1 MRSKFASISVG
12 LLAASIALG
21 LSARA
26 GAAPAQSSPAGQTAA
41 ANDNDQANPNASGN
55 KTTLPTIVVT
65 ATRRQESIQNVPGGV
80 TSLTGAFL
88 DQIHANSFEQFA
100 GFVPGLSFDSLGPT
114 SDIIAIRGVTTG
126 GTQLSSGIGMYFDQV
141 PIGASTPFGVGF
153 QTVPVN
159 TFDLS
164 RIEVLNGPQGTL
176 YGANAL
182 GGAIKYVPASPNL
195 DQFGALGSTTLSSTA
210 HAGVN
215 YGIDAMLNA
224 PLAPGKVALRVDGV
238 QQYDTGFGN
247 NTYLGIDNQGSAHT
261 TMGRAQLLAQITP
274 DLSMKLSAFSEKI
287 RGNGLNV
294 GFRDITTSQN
304 YLNAGQDPFAPVNSQ
319 PLGTYDQEF
328 ALRQP
333 ESNSLRM
340 FSGIVDWNLHWA
352 TFTSITAYQNNNGTY
367 LTDLSD
373 LYNVVFNGIFQLF
386 PVQTYGLFVD
396 TTTRKTTQEFRLQ
409 SPQGQRFEWLVGA
422 YGNHETTHELVNLQD
437 ASSPDGLLTTYPLPN
452 PVPPPSTFTIAG
464 SPFYGVLPSI
474 YKEWSV
480 FADGT
485 YHFTDQFD
493 VTLGA
498 RYSRNSQ
505 RYQQFANGW
514 LVVPT
519 DPGVTT
525 HEDATA
531 DQSVTTWL
539 LNPRWHVTPHVMLY
553 AKIASGYRP
562 GGPNFV
568 LQLGQGAPTFQPDKL
583 WNYEI
588 GEKATLLDGRA
599 TLNADVYD
607 IAWSRIQLTV
617 NNGGINQ
624 IENGGSARIKGAE
637 FSAALKATPHL
648 TLTASG
654 SYTDAKLA
662 SAVPALGLTQS
673 GARLPLSPK
682 FNAALAAT
690 YGFNM
695 GNASTGQLTVS
706 DTWVG
711 DRTAGYRGSAIAPY
725 YKLPGYNTL
734 NLDCAI
740 FAPHGIEVD
749 AFLHNALD
757 KAGQVSA
764 TTNTN
769 EYDPFAPVP
778 VVLTQPRTIGVRLTI
793 ALGNPY

>member
-1 MRSKFASISVG
+1 MHSKPASLALALLTAAIAAC
-12 LLAASIALG
+12 LAAPALAAS
-21 LSARA
+21 
-26 GAAPAQSSPAGQTAA
+26 APQPGQTT
-41 ANDNDQANPNASGN
+41 NSNTQANPKVSN
-55 KTTLPTIVVT
+55 TQTLPTIVVT
-65 ATRRQESIQNVPGGV
+65 ATRRSESIQNVPGGV

-100 GFVPGLSFDSLGPT
+100 GFVPGLSYDSLGPT
-114 SDIIAIRGVTTG
+114 SDIVAIRGVTTG

-153 QTVPVN
+153 QTIPIN
-159 TFDLS
+159 AFDLS

-182 GGAIKYVPASPNL
+182 GGAIKYVPAAPNL
-195 DQFGALGSTTLSSTA
+195 DNFGALASAGLSSTA
-210 HAGVN
+210 HAGTN
-215 YGIDAMLNA
+215 YGMDVMFNA
-224 PLAPGKVALRVDGV
+224 PLSPGKVALRVDGV

-247 NTYLGIDNQGSAHT
+247 NTLLGTDNQGSAHT

-274 DLSMKLSAFSEKI
+274 DLSVKLTAFSQKI
-287 RGNGLNV
+287 RGDGLNV
-294 GFRDITTSQN
+294 DFRDITT
-304 YLNAGQDPFAPVNSQ
+304 GQPTQDV
-319 PLGTYDQEF
+319 YDQQF

-340 FSGIVDWNLHWA
+340 FSGVIDWNLHWA

-373 LYNVVFNGIFQLF
+373 LYNVVFHDFFGF
-386 PVQTYGLFVD
+386 PLSEYGLYVD
-396 TTTRKTTQEFRLQ
+396 TTTRKTSQEFRLQ

-422 YGNHETTHELVNLQD
+422 YGAHETTHEFVNLQN
-437 ASSPDGLLTTYPLPN
+437 APDPQGLLLG
-452 PVPPPSTFTIAG
+452 F
-464 SPFYGVLPSI
+464 SPFYGVLPSL
-474 YKEWSV
+474 YKEASV

-493 VTLGA
+493 VTVGA
-498 RYSRNSQ
+498 RYSRNNQ
-505 RYQQFANGW
+505 HYQQFANGW
-514 LVVPT
+514 LVVPVA
-519 DPGVTT
+519 PGLTT

-531 DQSVTTWL
+531 TQSVTTWL
-539 LNPRWHVTPHVMLY
+539 LNPRYHFTKDFMVY
-553 AKIASGYRP
+553 AKVASGYRP

-607 IAWSRIQLTV
+607 IHWSRIQLTV

-637 FSAALKATPHL
+637 LSAALKATSHL
-648 TLTASG
+648 TFTASG
-654 SYTDAKLA
+654 AYTDAKLS

-673 GARLPLSPK
+673 GSRLPFSAK
-682 FNAALAAT
+682 FNVALAAT
-690 YGFNM
+690 YGFNV
-695 GNASTGQLTVS
+695 GSQSTGQFTLS

-711 DRTAGYRGSAIAPY
+711 DRTAGYKGSPIAPY
-725 YKLPGYNTL
+725 YQLPGYNTT
-734 NLDCAI
+734 NLDLAI
-740 FAPHGIEVD
+740 YAPHGIEVD
-749 AFLHNALD
+749 AFLHNAFD
-757 KAGQVSA
+757 KAGQISA
-764 TTNTN
+764 TTTTN

-778 VVLTQPRTIGVRLTI
+778 VVLSQPRTLGVRLTI

>member
-1 MRSKFASISVG
+1 MHSKPASLALALLTAAIAAC
-12 LLAASIALG
+12 LAAPALAAS
-21 LSARA
+21 
-26 GAAPAQSSPAGQTAA
+26 APQTGQTT
-41 ANDNDQANPNASGN
+41 NSNTQANPKVSN
-55 KTTLPTIVVT
+55 TQTLPTIVVT
-65 ATRRQESIQNVPGGV
+65 ATRRSESIQNVPGGV

-100 GFVPGLSFDSLGPT
+100 GFVPGLSYDSLGPT
-114 SDIIAIRGVTTG
+114 SDIVAIRGVTTG

-153 QTVPVN
+153 QTIPIN

-182 GGAIKYVPASPNL
+182 GGAIKYVPAAPNL
-195 DQFGALGSTTLSSTA
+195 DNFGALASAGLSSTA
-210 HAGVN
+210 HAGTN
-215 YGIDAMLNA
+215 YSMDVMFNA
-224 PLAPGKVALRVDGV
+224 PLSPGKVALRVDGV

-247 NTYLGIDNQGSAHT
+247 NTMLGTDNQGSAHT

-274 DLSMKLSAFSEKI
+274 DLSVKLTAFSQKI
-287 RGNGLNV
+287 RGDGLNV
-294 GFRDITTSQN
+294 DFRDITT
-304 YLNAGQDPFAPVNSQ
+304 GQPTQDV
-319 PLGTYDQEF
+319 YDQQF

-340 FSGIVDWNLHWA
+340 FSGVIDWNLHWA

-373 LYNVVFNGIFQLF
+373 LYNVVFHDFFGF
-386 PVQTYGLFVD
+386 PLSEYGLYVD
-396 TTTRKTTQEFRLQ
+396 TTTRKTSQEFRLQ
-409 SPQGQRFEWLVGA
+409 SPQGQRFEWLLGA
-422 YGNHETTHELVNLQD
+422 YGAHETTHEFVNLQN
-437 ASSPDGLLTTYPLPN
+437 APDPQGLLLG
-452 PVPPPSTFTIAG
+452 F
-464 SPFYGVLPSI
+464 SPFYGVLPSL
-474 YKEWSV
+474 YKEASV

-493 VTLGA
+493 VTVGA
-498 RYSRNSQ
+498 RYSRNNQ
-505 RYQQFANGW
+505 HYQQFANGW
-514 LVVPT
+514 LVVPVA
-519 DPGVTT
+519 PGLTT

-531 DQSVTTWL
+531 TQSVTTWL
-539 LNPRWHVTPHVMLY
+539 LNPRYHFTKDFMVY
-553 AKIASGYRP
+553 AKVASGYRP

-607 IAWSRIQLTV
+607 IHWSRIQLTV

-637 FSAALKATPHL
+637 LSAALKATSHL
-648 TLTASG
+648 TFTASG
-654 SYTDAKLA
+654 AYTDAKLS

-673 GARLPLSPK
+673 GSRLPFSAK
-682 FNAALAAT
+682 FNVALAAT
-690 YGFNM
+690 YGFNV
-695 GNASTGQLTVS
+695 GSKSTGQFTLS

-711 DRTAGYRGSAIAPY
+711 DRTAGYKGSPIAPY
-725 YKLPGYNTL
+725 YQLPGYNTT
-734 NLDCAI
+734 NLDLAI
-740 FAPHGIEVD
+740 YAPHGIEVD
-749 AFLHNALD
+749 AFLHNAFD
-757 KAGQVSA
+757 KAGQISA
-764 TTNTN
+764 TTTTN

-778 VVLTQPRTIGVRLTI
+778 VVLSQPRTLGVRLTI

>member
-1 MRSKFASISVG
+1 MHSKPASLALALLTAAIAAC
-12 LLAASIALG
+12 LAAPALAAS
-21 LSARA
+21 
-26 GAAPAQSSPAGQTAA
+26 APQPGQTT
-41 ANDNDQANPNASGN
+41 NSNTQANPKVSN
-55 KTTLPTIVVT
+55 TQTLPTIVVT
-65 ATRRQESIQNVPGGV
+65 ATRRSESIQNVPGGV

-100 GFVPGLSFDSLGPT
+100 GFVPGLSYDSLGPT
-114 SDIIAIRGVTTG
+114 SDIVAIRGVTTG

-153 QTVPVN
+153 QTIPIN

-182 GGAIKYVPASPNL
+182 GGAIKYVPAAPNL
-195 DQFGALGSTTLSSTA
+195 DNFGALASAGLSSTA
-210 HAGVN
+210 HAGTN
-215 YGIDAMLNA
+215 YGMDVMFNA
-224 PLAPGKVALRVDGV
+224 PLSPGKVALRVDGV

-247 NTYLGIDNQGSAHT
+247 NTLLGTDNQGSAHT

-274 DLSMKLSAFSEKI
+274 DLSVKLTAFSQKI
-287 RGNGLNV
+287 RGDGLNV
-294 GFRDITTSQN
+294 DFRDITT
-304 YLNAGQDPFAPVNSQ
+304 GQPTQDV
-319 PLGTYDQEF
+319 YDQQF

-340 FSGIVDWNLHWA
+340 FSGVIDWNLHWA

-373 LYNVVFNGIFQLF
+373 LYNVVFHDFFGF
-386 PVQTYGLFVD
+386 PLSEYGLYVD
-396 TTTRKTTQEFRLQ
+396 TTTRKTSQEFRLQ

-422 YGNHETTHELVNLQD
+422 YGAHETTHEFVNLQN
-437 ASSPDGLLTTYPLPN
+437 APDPQGLLLG
-452 PVPPPSTFTIAG
+452 F
-464 SPFYGVLPSI
+464 SPFYGVLPSL
-474 YKEWSV
+474 YKEASV

-493 VTLGA
+493 VTVGA
-498 RYSRNSQ
+498 RYSRNNQ
-505 RYQQFANGW
+505 HYQQFANGW
-514 LVVPT
+514 LVVPVA
-519 DPGVTT
+519 PGLTT

-531 DQSVTTWL
+531 TQSVTTWL
-539 LNPRWHVTPHVMLY
+539 LNPRYHFTKDFMVY
-553 AKIASGYRP
+553 AKVASGYRP

-607 IAWSRIQLTV
+607 IHWSRIQLTV

-637 FSAALKATPHL
+637 LSAALKATSHL
-648 TLTASG
+648 TFTASG
-654 SYTDAKLA
+654 AYTDAKLS

-673 GARLPLSPK
+673 GSRQR
-682 FNAALAAT
+682 N
-690 YGFNM
+690 
-695 GNASTGQLTVS
+695 V
-706 DTWVG
+706 
-711 DRTAGYRGSAIAPY
+711 
-725 YKLPGYNTL
+725 
-734 NLDCAI
+734 
-740 FAPHGIEVD
+740 E
-749 AFLHNALD
+749 
-757 KAGQVSA
+757 
-764 TTNTN
+764 
-769 EYDPFAPVP
+769 
-778 VVLTQPRTIGVRLTI
+778 
-793 ALGNPY
+793 LGRERNSSH

>member
-1 MRSKFASISVG
+1 MHSKPASLALALLTAAIAAC
-12 LLAASIALG
+12 LAAPALAAS
-21 LSARA
+21 
-26 GAAPAQSSPAGQTAA
+26 APQTGQTT
-41 ANDNDQANPNASGN
+41 NSNTQANPKVSN
-55 KTTLPTIVVT
+55 TQTLPTIVVT
-65 ATRRQESIQNVPGGV
+65 ATRRSESIQNVPGGV

-100 GFVPGLSFDSLGPT
+100 GFVPGLSYDSLGPT
-114 SDIIAIRGVTTG
+114 SDIVAIRGVTTG

-153 QTVPVN
+153 QTIPIN

-182 GGAIKYVPASPNL
+182 GGAIKYVPAAPNL
-195 DQFGALGSTTLSSTA
+195 DNFGALASAGLSSTA
-210 HAGVN
+210 HAGTN
-215 YGIDAMLNA
+215 YGMDVMFNA
-224 PLAPGKVALRVDGV
+224 PLSPGKVALRVDGV

-247 NTYLGIDNQGSAHT
+247 NTLLGTDNQGSAHT

-274 DLSMKLSAFSEKI
+274 DLSVKLTAFSQKI
-287 RGNGLNV
+287 RGDGLNV
-294 GFRDITTSQN
+294 DFRDITT
-304 YLNAGQDPFAPVNSQ
+304 GQPTQDV
-319 PLGTYDQEF
+319 YDQQF

-340 FSGIVDWNLHWA
+340 FSGVIDWNLHWA

-373 LYNVVFNGIFQLF
+373 LYNVVFHDFFGF
-386 PVQTYGLFVD
+386 PLSEYGLYVD
-396 TTTRKTTQEFRLQ
+396 TTTRKTSQEFRLQ
-409 SPQGQRFEWLVGA
+409 SPQGQRFEWLLGA
-422 YGNHETTHELVNLQD
+422 YGAHETTHEFVNLQN
-437 ASSPDGLLTTYPLPN
+437 APDPQGLLLG
-452 PVPPPSTFTIAG
+452 F
-464 SPFYGVLPSI
+464 SPFYGVLPSL
-474 YKEWSV
+474 YKEASV

-493 VTLGA
+493 VTVGA
-498 RYSRNSQ
+498 RYSRNNQ
-505 RYQQFANGW
+505 HYQQFANGW
-514 LVVPT
+514 LVVPVA
-519 DPGVTT
+519 PGLTT

-531 DQSVTTWL
+531 TQSVTTWL
-539 LNPRWHVTPHVMLY
+539 LNPRYHFTKDFMVY
-553 AKIASGYRP
+553 AKVASGYRP

-607 IAWSRIQLTV
+607 IHWSRIQLTV

-637 FSAALKATPHL
+637 LSAALKATSHL
-648 TLTASG
+648 TFTASG
-654 SYTDAKLA
+654 AYTDAKLS

-673 GARLPLSPK
+673 GSRLPFSAK
-682 FNAALAAT
+682 FNVALAAT
-690 YGFNM
+690 YGFNV
-695 GNASTGQLTVS
+695 GSQSTGQFTLS

-711 DRTAGYRGSAIAPY
+711 DRTAGYKSSPIAPY
-725 YKLPGYNTL
+725 YQLPGYNTT
-734 NLDCAI
+734 NLDLAI
-740 FAPHGIEVD
+740 YAPHGIEVD
-749 AFLHNALD
+749 AFLHNAFD
-757 KAGQVSA
+757 KAGQISA
-764 TTNTN
+764 TTTTN

-778 VVLTQPRTIGVRLTI
+778 VVLSQPRTLGVRLTI

>member
-1 MRSKFASISVG
+1 MHSKPASLALALLTAAIAAC
-12 LLAASIALG
+12 LAAPALAAS
-21 LSARA
+21 
-26 GAAPAQSSPAGQTAA
+26 APQPGQTT
-41 ANDNDQANPNASGN
+41 NSNTQANPKVSN
-55 KTTLPTIVVT
+55 TQTLPTIVVT
-65 ATRRQESIQNVPGGV
+65 ATRRSESIQNVPGGV
-80 TSLTGAFL
+80 TSLTGGFL

-100 GFVPGLSFDSLGPT
+100 GFVPGLSYDSLGPT
-114 SDIIAIRGVTTG
+114 SDIVAIRGVTTG

-153 QTVPVN
+153 QTIPIN

-182 GGAIKYVPASPNL
+182 GGAIKYVPAAPNL
-195 DQFGALGSTTLSSTA
+195 DNFGALASAGLSSTA
-210 HAGVN
+210 HAGTN
-215 YGIDAMLNA
+215 YGMDVMFNA
-224 PLAPGKVALRVDGV
+224 PLSPGKVALRVDGV

-247 NTYLGIDNQGSAHT
+247 NTLLGTDNQGSAHT

-274 DLSMKLSAFSEKI
+274 DLSVKLTAFSQKI
-287 RGNGLNV
+287 RGDGLNV
-294 GFRDITTSQN
+294 DFRDITT
-304 YLNAGQDPFAPVNSQ
+304 GQPTQDV
-319 PLGTYDQEF
+319 YDQQF

-340 FSGIVDWNLHWA
+340 FSGVIDWNLHWA

-373 LYNVVFNGIFQLF
+373 LYNVVFHDFFGF
-386 PVQTYGLFVD
+386 PLSEYGLYVD
-396 TTTRKTTQEFRLQ
+396 TTTRKTSQEFRLQ

-422 YGNHETTHELVNLQD
+422 YGAHETTHEFVNLQN
-437 ASSPDGLLTTYPLPN
+437 APDPQGLLLG
-452 PVPPPSTFTIAG
+452 F
-464 SPFYGVLPSI
+464 SPFYGVLPSL
-474 YKEWSV
+474 YKEASV

-493 VTLGA
+493 VTVGA
-498 RYSRNSQ
+498 RYSRNNQ
-505 RYQQFANGW
+505 HYQQFANGW
-514 LVVPT
+514 LVVPVA
-519 DPGVTT
+519 PGLTT

-531 DQSVTTWL
+531 TQSVTTWL
-539 LNPRWHVTPHVMLY
+539 LNPRYHFTKDFMVY
-553 AKIASGYRP
+553 AKVASGYRP

-607 IAWSRIQLTV
+607 IHWSRIQLTV

-637 FSAALKATPHL
+637 LSAALKATSHL
-648 TLTASG
+648 TFTASG
-654 SYTDAKLA
+654 AYTDAKLS

-673 GARLPLSPK
+673 GSRLPFSAK
-682 FNAALAAT
+682 FNVALAAT
-690 YGFNM
+690 YGFNV
-695 GNASTGQLTVS
+695 GSQSTGQFTLS

-711 DRTAGYRGSAIAPY
+711 DRTAGYKGSPIAPY
-725 YKLPGYNTL
+725 YQLPGYNTT
-734 NLDCAI
+734 NLDLAI
-740 FAPHGIEVD
+740 YAPHGIEVD
-749 AFLHNALD
+749 AFLHNAFD
-757 KAGQVSA
+757 KAGQISA
-764 TTNTN
+764 TTTTN

-778 VVLTQPRTIGVRLTI
+778 VVLSQPRTLGVRLTI

>member
-1 MRSKFASISVG
+1 MRNQLAS
-12 LLAASIALG
+12 LALG
-21 LSARA
+21 LVAAAIASALA
-26 GAAPAQSSPAGQTAA
+26 GTAQATPAAPALQTGQTENAQANPKA
-41 ANDNDQANPNASGN
+41 AND

-65 ATRRQESIQNVPGGV
+65 ATRRSESIQKVPGGV

-88 DQIHANSFEQFA
+88 DKIHANSFEQFA
-100 GFVPGLSFDSLGPT
+100 GFVPGLSYDSLGPT
-114 SDIIAIRGVTTG
+114 SDIVAIRGVTTG

-153 QTVPVN
+153 QTIPIN
-159 TFDLS
+159 TFDLA

-182 GGAIKYVPASPNL
+182 GGAIKYVPAQPNL
-195 DQFGALGSTTLSSTA
+195 DGFGALASAGVSGTA
-210 HAGVN
+210 HAGTN
-215 YGIDAMLNA
+215 YGMDVMFNA

-238 QQYDTGFGN
+238 QQYDTSFGN
-247 NTYLGIDNQGSAHT
+247 NTLLGIDNQGSAHT

-274 DLSMKLSAFSEKI
+274 DLSVKLSAFSQKI

-294 GFRDITTSQN
+294 DFRDITT
-304 YLNAGQDPFAPVNSQ
+304 GQPTQ
-319 PLGTYDQEF
+319 GTYDQQF

-340 FSGIVDWNLHWA
+340 FSGTIDWNLHWA

-373 LYNVVFNGIFQLF
+373 LYNVVFHDFFGF
-386 PVQTYGLFVD
+386 PLSEYGLFVD
-396 TTTRKTTQEFRLQ
+396 TTTRKTSQEFRLQ
-409 SPQGQRFEWLVGA
+409 SPQGQRFEWLLGA
-422 YGNHETTHELVNLQD
+422 YGAHETTHEFVNLQN
-437 ASSPDGLLTTYPLPN
+437 APDPQGLLLG
-452 PVPPPSTFTIAG
+452 F
-464 SPFYGVLPSI
+464 SPFYGVLPSL
-474 YKEWSV
+474 YKEASF

-485 YHFTDQFD
+485 YHFTDQLD
-493 VTLGA
+493 VTVGA
-498 RYSRNSQ
+498 RYSRNNQ
-505 RYQQFANGW
+505 HYQQFANGW
-514 LVVPT
+514 LVVPVA
-519 DPGVTT
+519 PGLTT

-531 DQSVTTWL
+531 TQSVTTWL
-539 LNPRWHVTPHVMLY
+539 LNPSYHFTQDFMVY
-553 AKIASGYRP
+553 AKVASGYRP

-599 TLNADVYD
+599 TLNADLYD
-607 IAWSRIQLTV
+607 IYWSRIQLTV

-648 TLTASG
+648 TFTASG
-654 SYTDAKLA
+654 AYTDAKLS
-662 SAVPALGLTQS
+662 SAVPALGLAQPGS
-673 GARLPLSPK
+673 RLPFSAK

-690 YGFNM
+690 YGFNV
-695 GNASTGQLTVS
+695 GSQSTGQFTLS
-706 DTWVG
+706 DVWVG
-711 DRTAGYRGSAIAPY
+711 NRTAGYKGSPIAPY
-725 YKLPGYNTL
+725 YQLPGYNTA
-734 NLDCAI
+734 NLDLAI
-740 FAPHGIEVD
+740 YAPHGIEVD
-749 AFLHNALD
+749 AFLHNAFD

-764 TTNTN
+764 TTTSN

-793 ALGNPY
+793 AWGNPY

>member
-1 MRSKFASISVG
+1 MHSKPASLALALLTAAIAAC
-12 LLAASIALG
+12 LAAPALAAS
-21 LSARA
+21 
-26 GAAPAQSSPAGQTAA
+26 APQPGQTT
-41 ANDNDQANPNASGN
+41 NSNTQANPKVSN
-55 KTTLPTIVVT
+55 TQTLPTIVVT
-65 ATRRQESIQNVPGGV
+65 ATRRSESIQNVPGGV

-100 GFVPGLSFDSLGPT
+100 GFVPGLSYDSLGPT
-114 SDIIAIRGVTTG
+114 SDIVAIRGVTTG

-153 QTVPVN
+153 QTIPIN

-182 GGAIKYVPASPNL
+182 GGAIKYVPAAPNL
-195 DQFGALGSTTLSSTA
+195 DNFGALASAGLSSTA
-210 HAGVN
+210 HAGTN
-215 YGIDAMLNA
+215 YGMDVMFNA
-224 PLAPGKVALRVDGV
+224 PLSPGKVALRVDGV

-247 NTYLGIDNQGSAHT
+247 NTLLGTDNQGSAHT

-274 DLSMKLSAFSEKI
+274 DLSVKLTAFSQKI
-287 RGNGLNV
+287 RGDGLNV
-294 GFRDITTSQN
+294 DFRDITT
-304 YLNAGQDPFAPVNSQ
+304 GQPTQDV
-319 PLGTYDQEF
+319 YDQQF

-340 FSGIVDWNLHWA
+340 FSGVIDWNLHWA

-373 LYNVVFNGIFQLF
+373 LYNVVFHDFFGF
-386 PVQTYGLFVD
+386 PLSEYGLYVD
-396 TTTRKTTQEFRLQ
+396 TTTRKTSQEFRLQ
-409 SPQGQRFEWLVGA
+409 SPQGQRFEWLLGA
-422 YGNHETTHELVNLQD
+422 YGAHETTHEFVNLQN
-437 ASSPDGLLTTYPLPN
+437 APDPQGLLLG
-452 PVPPPSTFTIAG
+452 F
-464 SPFYGVLPSI
+464 SPFYGVLPSL
-474 YKEWSV
+474 YKEASV

-493 VTLGA
+493 VTVGA
-498 RYSRNSQ
+498 RYSRNNQ
-505 RYQQFANGW
+505 HYQQFANGW
-514 LVVPT
+514 LVVPVA
-519 DPGVTT
+519 PGLTT

-531 DQSVTTWL
+531 TQSVTTWL
-539 LNPRWHVTPHVMLY
+539 LNPRYHFTKDFMVY
-553 AKIASGYRP
+553 AKVASGYRP

-607 IAWSRIQLTV
+607 IHWSRIQLTV

-637 FSAALKATPHL
+637 LSAALKATSHL
-648 TLTASG
+648 TFTASG
-654 SYTDAKLA
+654 AYTDAKLS

-673 GARLPLSPK
+673 GSRLPFSAK
-682 FNAALAAT
+682 FNVALAAT
-690 YGFNM
+690 YGFNV
-695 GNASTGQLTVS
+695 GSQSTGQFTLS

-711 DRTAGYRGSAIAPY
+711 DRTAGYKGSPIAPY
-725 YKLPGYNTL
+725 YQLPGYNTT
-734 NLDCAI
+734 NLDLAI
-740 FAPHGIEVD
+740 YAPHGIEVD
-749 AFLHNALD
+749 AFLHNAFD
-757 KAGQVSA
+757 KAGQISA
-764 TTNTN
+764 TTTTN

-778 VVLTQPRTIGVRLTI
+778 VVLSQPRTLGVRLTI

>member
-1 MRSKFASISVG
+1 MRNKPAP
-12 LLAASIALG
+12 LALG
-21 LSARA
+21 LMTAAIASALA
-26 GAAPAQSSPAGQTAA
+26 GPASATPATPAQQTGQSENAE
-41 ANDNDQANPNASGN
+41 ANPKASTDN
-55 KTTLPTIVVT
+55 TTLPTIVVT
-65 ATRRQESIQNVPGGV
+65 ATRRSESIQNVPGGV
-80 TSLTGAFL
+80 TSLTGTFL
-88 DQIHANSFEQFA
+88 DRIHANSFEQFA
-100 GFVPGLSFDSLGPT
+100 GFVPGLSYDSLGPT
-114 SDIIAIRGVTTG
+114 SDIVAIRGVTTG

-153 QTVPVN
+153 QTIPIN
-159 TFDLS
+159 TFDLA

-195 DQFGALGSTTLSSTA
+195 DSFGALASAGLSDTS
-210 HAGVN
+210 HAGAN
-215 YGIDAMLNA
+215 YTVDALLNA

-247 NTYLGIDNQGSAHT
+247 NTVLGIDNQGSAHT

-274 DLSMKLSAFSEKI
+274 DLSVKLSAFSQKI

-294 GFRDITTSQN
+294 DFRNIQTGLPTQ
-304 YLNAGQDPFAPVNSQ
+304 
-319 PLGTYDQEF
+319 GTYDQQF
-328 ALRQP
+328 ALHQP

-373 LYNVVFNGIFQLF
+373 LYNVVFHAFFGF
-386 PVQTYGLFVD
+386 PLSEYGLFVD
-396 TTTRKTTQEFRLQ
+396 TTTRKTSQEFRLK
-409 SPQGQRFEWLVGA
+409 SPQGQRFEWLLGA
-422 YGNHETTHELVNLQD
+422 YGAHETTHEFVNLQN
-437 ASSPDGLLTTYPLPN
+437 APDPQGLLLG
-452 PVPPPSTFTIAG
+452 F
-464 SPFYGVLPSI
+464 SPFYGVLPSL
-474 YKEWSV
+474 YKEASV

-485 YHFTDQFD
+485 YHFTDRFD
-493 VTLGA
+493 VTVGA

-514 LVVPT
+514 LVVPVA
-519 DPGVTT
+519 PGLTT

-531 DQSVTTWL
+531 TQSVTTWL
-539 LNPRWHVTPHVMLY
+539 LNPSYHFTRDFMVY
-553 AKIASGYRP
+553 AKVASGYRP

-583 WNYEI
+583 WNYEL

-607 IAWSRIQLTV
+607 IHWSRIQLTV

-637 FSAALKATPHL
+637 LSAALKATSHL
-648 TLTASG
+648 TFTASG
-654 SYTDAKLA
+654 AYTDAKLS
-662 SAVPALGLTQS
+662 SAVPALGLAQPGS
-673 GARLPLSPK
+673 RLPFSAK
-682 FNAALAAT
+682 FNVSLAAT
-690 YGFNM
+690 YGFNV
-695 GNASTGQLTVS
+695 GSQSTGQFTLS
-706 DTWVG
+706 DVWVG
-711 DRTAGYRGSAIAPY
+711 DRTAGYKGSPIAPY
-725 YKLPGYNTL
+725 YQLPGYNTT
-734 NLDCAI
+734 NLDLAI
-740 FAPHGIEVD
+740 YAPHGIEVD
-749 AFLHNALD
+749 AFLHNAFD

-764 TTNTN
+764 ATTAN

-778 VVLTQPRTIGVRLTI
+778 VVLVQPRTIGVRLTI

>member
-1 MRSKFASISVG
+1 MRNQLAS
-12 LLAASIALG
+12 LALG
-21 LSARA
+21 LVAAAIASALA
-26 GAAPAQSSPAGQTAA
+26 GTAQATPAAPALQTGQTENAQANPKA
-41 ANDNDQANPNASGN
+41 AND

-65 ATRRQESIQNVPGGV
+65 ATRRSESIQKVPGGV

-88 DQIHANSFEQFA
+88 DKIHANSFEQFA
-100 GFVPGLSFDSLGPT
+100 GFVPGLSYDSLGPT
-114 SDIIAIRGVTTG
+114 SDIVAIRGVTTG

-153 QTVPVN
+153 QTIPIN
-159 TFDLS
+159 TFDLA

-182 GGAIKYVPASPNL
+182 GGAIKYVPAQPNL
-195 DQFGALGSTTLSSTA
+195 DGFGALASAGVSGTA
-210 HAGVN
+210 HAGTN
-215 YGIDAMLNA
+215 YGMDVMFNA

-238 QQYDTGFGN
+238 QQYDTSFGN
-247 NTYLGIDNQGSAHT
+247 NTLLGIDNQGSAHT

-274 DLSMKLSAFSEKI
+274 DLSVKLSAFSQKI

-294 GFRDITTSQN
+294 DFRDITT
-304 YLNAGQDPFAPVNSQ
+304 GQPTQ
-319 PLGTYDQEF
+319 GTYDQQF

-340 FSGIVDWNLHWA
+340 FSGTIDWNLHWA

-373 LYNVVFNGIFQLF
+373 LYNVVFHDFFGF
-386 PVQTYGLFVD
+386 PLSEYGLFVD
-396 TTTRKTTQEFRLQ
+396 TTTRKTSQEFRLQ
-409 SPQGQRFEWLVGA
+409 SPQGQRFEWLLGA
-422 YGNHETTHELVNLQD
+422 YGAHETTHEFVNLQN
-437 ASSPDGLLTTYPLPN
+437 APDPQGLLLG
-452 PVPPPSTFTIAG
+452 F
-464 SPFYGVLPSI
+464 SPFYGVLPSL
-474 YKEWSV
+474 YKEASF

-485 YHFTDQFD
+485 YHFTDQLD
-493 VTLGA
+493 VTVGA
-498 RYSRNSQ
+498 RYSRNNQ
-505 RYQQFANGW
+505 HYQQFANGW
-514 LVVPT
+514 LVVPVA
-519 DPGVTT
+519 PGLTT

-531 DQSVTTWL
+531 TQSVTTWL
-539 LNPRWHVTPHVMLY
+539 LNPSYHFTQDFMVY
-553 AKIASGYRP
+553 AKVASGYRP

-599 TLNADVYD
+599 TLNADLYD
-607 IAWSRIQLTV
+607 IYWSRIQLTV

-648 TLTASG
+648 TFTASG
-654 SYTDAKLA
+654 AYTDAKLS
-662 SAVPALGLTQS
+662 SAVPALGLAQPGS
-673 GARLPLSPK
+673 RLPFSAK

-690 YGFNM
+690 YGFNV
-695 GNASTGQLTVS
+695 GSQSTGQFTLS
-706 DTWVG
+706 DAWVG
-711 DRTAGYRGSAIAPY
+711 NRTAGYKGSPIAPY
-725 YKLPGYNTL
+725 YQLPGYNTA
-734 NLDCAI
+734 NLDLAI
-740 FAPHGIEVD
+740 YAPHGIEVD
-749 AFLHNALD
+749 AFLHNAFD

-764 TTNTN
+764 TTTSN

-793 ALGNPY
+793 AWGNPY

>member
-1 MRSKFASISVG
+1 MHSKPASLALALLTAAIAAC
-12 LLAASIALG
+12 LAAPALAAS
-21 LSARA
+21 
-26 GAAPAQSSPAGQTAA
+26 APQPGQTT
-41 ANDNDQANPNASGN
+41 NSNTQANPKVSN
-55 KTTLPTIVVT
+55 TQTLPTIVVT
-65 ATRRQESIQNVPGGV
+65 ATRRSESIQNVPGGV

-100 GFVPGLSFDSLGPT
+100 GFVPGLSYDSLGPT
-114 SDIIAIRGVTTG
+114 SDIVAIRGVTTG

-153 QTVPVN
+153 QTIPIN

-182 GGAIKYVPASPNL
+182 GGAIKYVPAAPNL
-195 DQFGALGSTTLSSTA
+195 DNFGALASAGLSSTA
-210 HAGVN
+210 HAGTN
-215 YGIDAMLNA
+215 YGMDVMFNA
-224 PLAPGKVALRVDGV
+224 PLSPGKVALRVDGV

-247 NTYLGIDNQGSAHT
+247 NTLLGTDNQGSAHT

-274 DLSMKLSAFSEKI
+274 DLSVKLTAFSQKI
-287 RGNGLNV
+287 RGDGLNV
-294 GFRDITTSQN
+294 DFRDITT
-304 YLNAGQDPFAPVNSQ
+304 GQPTQDV
-319 PLGTYDQEF
+319 YDQQF

-340 FSGIVDWNLHWA
+340 FSGVIDWNLHWA

-373 LYNVVFNGIFQLF
+373 LYNVVFHDFFGF
-386 PVQTYGLFVD
+386 PLSEYGLYVD
-396 TTTRKTTQEFRLQ
+396 TTTRKTSQEFRLQ

-422 YGNHETTHELVNLQD
+422 YGAHETTHEFVNLQN
-437 ASSPDGLLTTYPLPN
+437 APDPQGLLLG
-452 PVPPPSTFTIAG
+452 F
-464 SPFYGVLPSI
+464 SPFYGVLPSL
-474 YKEWSV
+474 YKEASV

-493 VTLGA
+493 VTVGA
-498 RYSRNSQ
+498 RYSRNNQ
-505 RYQQFANGW
+505 HYQQFANGW
-514 LVVPT
+514 LVVPVA
-519 DPGVTT
+519 PGLTT

-531 DQSVTTWL
+531 TQSVTTWL
-539 LNPRWHVTPHVMLY
+539 LNPRYHFTKDFMVY
-553 AKIASGYRP
+553 AKVASGYRP

-607 IAWSRIQLTV
+607 IHWSRIQLTV

-637 FSAALKATPHL
+637 LSAALKATSHL
-648 TLTASG
+648 TFTASG
-654 SYTDAKLA
+654 AYTDAKLS

-673 GARLPLSPK
+673 GSRLPFSAK
-682 FNAALAAT
+682 FNVALAAT
-690 YGFNM
+690 YGFNV
-695 GNASTGQLTVS
+695 GSQSTGQFTLS

-711 DRTAGYRGSAIAPY
+711 DRTAGYKGSPIAPY
-725 YKLPGYNTL
+725 YQLPGYNTT
-734 NLDCAI
+734 NLDLAI
-740 FAPHGIEVD
+740 YAPHGIEVD
-749 AFLHNALD
+749 AFLHNAFD
-757 KAGQVSA
+757 KAGQISA
-764 TTNTN
+764 TTTTN

-778 VVLTQPRTIGVRLTI
+778 VVLSQPRTLGVRLTI

>member
-1 MRSKFASISVG
+1 MRNQLAS
-12 LLAASIALG
+12 LALG
-21 LSARA
+21 LVAAAIASALA
-26 GAAPAQSSPAGQTAA
+26 GTAQATPAAPALQTGQTENAQANPKA
-41 ANDNDQANPNASGN
+41 AND

-65 ATRRQESIQNVPGGV
+65 ATRRSESIQKVPGGV

-88 DQIHANSFEQFA
+88 DKIHANSFEQFA
-100 GFVPGLSFDSLGPT
+100 GFVPGLSYDSLGPT
-114 SDIIAIRGVTTG
+114 SDIVAIRGVTTG

-153 QTVPVN
+153 QTIPIN
-159 TFDLS
+159 TFDLA

-182 GGAIKYVPASPNL
+182 GGAIKYVPAQPNL
-195 DQFGALGSTTLSSTA
+195 DGFGALASAGVSGTA
-210 HAGVN
+210 HAGTN
-215 YGIDAMLNA
+215 YGMDVMFNA

-238 QQYDTGFGN
+238 QQYDTSFGN
-247 NTYLGIDNQGSAHT
+247 NTLLGIDNQGSAHT

-274 DLSMKLSAFSEKI
+274 DLSVKLSAFSQKI

-294 GFRDITTSQN
+294 DFRDITT
-304 YLNAGQDPFAPVNSQ
+304 GQPTQ
-319 PLGTYDQEF
+319 GTYDQQF

-340 FSGIVDWNLHWA
+340 FSGTIDWNLHWA

-373 LYNVVFNGIFQLF
+373 LYNVVFHDFFGF
-386 PVQTYGLFVD
+386 PLSEYGLFVD
-396 TTTRKTTQEFRLQ
+396 TTTRKTSQEFRLQ
-409 SPQGQRFEWLVGA
+409 SPQGQRFEWLLGA
-422 YGNHETTHELVNLQD
+422 YGAHETTHEFVNLQNALD
-437 ASSPDGLLTTYPLPN
+437 PQGLLLG
-452 PVPPPSTFTIAG
+452 F
-464 SPFYGVLPSI
+464 SPFYGVLPSL
-474 YKEWSV
+474 YKEASF

-485 YHFTDQFD
+485 YHFTDQLD
-493 VTLGA
+493 VTVGA
-498 RYSRNSQ
+498 RYSRNNQ
-505 RYQQFANGW
+505 HYQQFANGW
-514 LVVPT
+514 LVVPVA
-519 DPGVTT
+519 PGLTT

-531 DQSVTTWL
+531 TQSVTTWL
-539 LNPRWHVTPHVMLY
+539 LNPSYHFTQDFMVY
-553 AKIASGYRP
+553 AKVASGYRP

-599 TLNADVYD
+599 TLNADLYD
-607 IAWSRIQLTV
+607 IYWSRIQLTV

-648 TLTASG
+648 TFTASG
-654 SYTDAKLA
+654 AYTDAKLS
-662 SAVPALGLTQS
+662 SAVPALGLAQPGS
-673 GARLPLSPK
+673 RLPFSAK

-690 YGFNM
+690 YGFNV
-695 GNASTGQLTVS
+695 GSQSTGQFTLS
-706 DTWVG
+706 DVWVG
-711 DRTAGYRGSAIAPY
+711 NRTAGYKGSPIAPY
-725 YKLPGYNTL
+725 YQLPGYNTA
-734 NLDCAI
+734 NLDLAI
-740 FAPHGIEVD
+740 YAPHGIEVD
-749 AFLHNALD
+749 AFLHNAFD

-764 TTNTN
+764 TTTSN

-793 ALGNPY
+793 AWGNPY

>member
-1 MRSKFASISVG
+1 MRSKYASISLG
-12 LLAASIALG
+12 LLTSAIALG

-26 GAAPAQSSPAGQTAA
+26 GAAPAQSSPATQATAS
-41 ANDNDQANPNASGN
+41 NDNDQANPKVSND

-195 DQFGALGSTTLSSTA
+195 DQFGALGSATLSSTA

-224 PLAPGKVALRVDGV
+224 PLTPGKVALRVDGV

-261 TMGRAQLLAQITP
+261 TMGRAQLLARITP
-274 DLSMKLSAFSEKI
+274 DLSVKLSAFSEKI

-294 GFRDITTSQN
+294 GFRDITTGQN
-304 YLNAGQDPFAPVNSQ
+304 YFNNGQDPQDPFAPINSQ

-373 LYNVVFNGIFQLF
+373 LYNVVFHDFYGF
-386 PVQTYGLFVD
+386 PLSAYGLYVN

-409 SPQGQRFEWLVGA
+409 SPQGQRFEWLFGA
-422 YGNHETTHELVNLQD
+422 YGNHETTHEFVNLQNAPD
-437 ASSPDGLLTTYPLPN
+437 AQGLLFGY
-452 PVPPPSTFTIAG
+452 
-464 SPFYGVLPSI
+464 SPFYGVLPSL

-485 YHFTDQFD
+485 YHFTDRFD

-498 RYSRNSQ
+498 RYSRNDQ
-505 RYQQFANGW
+505 HYQQFANGW
-514 LVVPT
+514 LVVPA
-519 DPGVTT
+519 DPGHTT
-525 HEDATA
+525 HEDATS

-568 LQLGQGAPTFQPDKL
+568 LQLGHGAPTFQPDKL
-583 WNYEI
+583 WNYEL
-588 GEKATLLDGRA
+588 GEKATLLGGRA

-690 YGFNM
+690 YGFNV
-695 GNASTGQLTVS
+695 GKASTGQLTVS

-711 DRTAGYRGSAIAPY
+711 DRTAGYQGSAIAPY

-764 TTNTN
+764 TTATN

>member
-1 MRSKFASISVG
+1 MRNQ
-12 LLAASIALG
+12 LAPRALG
-21 LSARA
+21 LM
-26 GAAPAQSSPAGQTAA
+26 AA
-41 ANDNDQANPNASGN
+41 AIAATIAGPVQATPAASAPQTGQAENAQANPKAATG

-65 ATRRQESIQNVPGGV
+65 ATRRSESIQKVPGGV

-100 GFVPGLSFDSLGPT
+100 GFVPGLSYDSLGPT
-114 SDIIAIRGVTTG
+114 SDIVAIRGVTTG

-153 QTVPVN
+153 QTIPIS
-159 TFDLS
+159 TFDLA

-182 GGAIKYVPASPNL
+182 GGAIKYVPAQPNL
-195 DQFGALGSTTLSSTA
+195 GDFGALASAALSGTD
-210 HAGVN
+210 HAGTN
-215 YGIDAMLNA
+215 YGMDVMFNA

-247 NTYLGIDNQGSAHT
+247 NTLLGIDNQGSAHT

-274 DLSMKLSAFSEKI
+274 DLSVKLSAFSQKI

-294 GFRDITTSQN
+294 DFRDIQT
-304 YLNAGQDPFAPVNSQ
+304 GQPTQ
-319 PLGTYDQEF
+319 GTYDQQF
-328 ALRQP
+328 ALHQP

-340 FSGIVDWNLHWA
+340 FSGTVDWNLHWA

-373 LYNVVFNGIFQLF
+373 LYNVVFHDFFGF
-386 PVQTYGLFVD
+386 PLSEYGLFVD
-396 TTTRKTTQEFRLQ
+396 TTTRKTSQEFRLQ
-409 SPQGQRFEWLVGA
+409 SPQGRRFEWLLGA
-422 YGNHETTHELVNLQD
+422 YGAHETTHEFVNLQNAAD
-437 ASSPDGLLTTYPLPN
+437 PQGLLLG
-452 PVPPPSTFTIAG
+452 F
-464 SPFYGVLPSI
+464 SPFYGVLPSL
-474 YKEWSV
+474 YKEVSV

-493 VTLGA
+493 VTVGT

-505 RYQQFANGW
+505 HYQQFANGW

-519 DPGVTT
+519 APGLTT

-531 DQSVTTWL
+531 TQSVTTWL
-539 LNPRWHVTPHVMLY
+539 LNPSYHFSNDFMVY
-553 AKIASGYRP
+553 AKVASGYRP

-599 TLNADVYD
+599 TLNADLYD
-607 IAWSRIQLTV
+607 IYWSRIQLTV

-637 FSAALKATPHL
+637 LSAALKATPHL
-648 TLTASG
+648 TFTASG
-654 SYTDAKLA
+654 AYTNAKLS
-662 SAVPALGLTQS
+662 SAVPALGLAQS
-673 GARLPLSPK
+673 GSRLPFSAK

-690 YGFNM
+690 YGFNV
-695 GNASTGQLTVS
+695 GSQSTGQFTLS
-706 DTWVG
+706 DVWVG
-711 DRTAGYRGSAIAPY
+711 DRTAGYKGSPIAPY
-725 YKLPGYNTL
+725 YPLPGYNTT
-734 NLDCAI
+734 NLDLAI
-740 FAPHGIEVD
+740 YAPHGIEVD
-749 AFLHNALD
+749 AFLHNAFD

-764 TTNTN
+764 ATTAN

-778 VVLTQPRTIGVRLTI
+778 VVLSQPRTIGVRLTI
-793 ALGNPY
+793 AWGNPY

>member
-1 MRSKFASISVG
+1 MHSKPASLALALLTAAIAAC
-12 LLAASIALG
+12 LAAPALAAS
-21 LSARA
+21 
-26 GAAPAQSSPAGQTAA
+26 APQTGQTT
-41 ANDNDQANPNASGN
+41 NSNTQANPKVSN
-55 KTTLPTIVVT
+55 TQTLPTIVVT
-65 ATRRQESIQNVPGGV
+65 ATRRSESIQNVPGGV
-80 TSLTGAFL
+80 TSLTGGFL

-100 GFVPGLSFDSLGPT
+100 GFVPGLSYDSLGPT
-114 SDIIAIRGVTTG
+114 SDIVAIRGVTTG

-153 QTVPVN
+153 QTIPIN

-182 GGAIKYVPASPNL
+182 GGAIKYVPAAPNL
-195 DQFGALGSTTLSSTA
+195 DNFGALASAGLSSTA
-210 HAGVN
+210 HAGTN
-215 YGIDAMLNA
+215 YGMDVMFNA
-224 PLAPGKVALRVDGV
+224 PLSPGKVALRVDGV

-247 NTYLGIDNQGSAHT
+247 NTLLGTDNQGSAHT

-274 DLSMKLSAFSEKI
+274 DLSVKLTAFSQKI
-287 RGNGLNV
+287 RGDGLNV
-294 GFRDITTSQN
+294 DFRDITT
-304 YLNAGQDPFAPVNSQ
+304 GQPTQDV
-319 PLGTYDQEF
+319 YDQQF

-340 FSGIVDWNLHWA
+340 FSGVIDWNLHWA

-373 LYNVVFNGIFQLF
+373 LYNVVFHDFFGF
-386 PVQTYGLFVD
+386 PLSEYGLYVD
-396 TTTRKTTQEFRLQ
+396 TTTRKTSQEFRLQ
-409 SPQGQRFEWLVGA
+409 SPQGQRFEWLLGA
-422 YGNHETTHELVNLQD
+422 YGAHETTHEFVNLQN
-437 ASSPDGLLTTYPLPN
+437 APDPQGLLLG
-452 PVPPPSTFTIAG
+452 F
-464 SPFYGVLPSI
+464 SPFYGVLPSL
-474 YKEWSV
+474 YKEASV

-493 VTLGA
+493 VTVGA
-498 RYSRNSQ
+498 RYSRNNQ
-505 RYQQFANGW
+505 HYQQFANGW
-514 LVVPT
+514 LVVPVA
-519 DPGVTT
+519 PGLTT

-531 DQSVTTWL
+531 TQSVTTWL
-539 LNPRWHVTPHVMLY
+539 LNPRYHFTKDFMVY
-553 AKIASGYRP
+553 AKVASGYRP

-607 IAWSRIQLTV
+607 IHWSRIQLTV

-637 FSAALKATPHL
+637 LSAALKATSHL
-648 TLTASG
+648 TFTASG
-654 SYTDAKLA
+654 AYTDAKLS

-673 GARLPLSPK
+673 GSRLPFSAK
-682 FNAALAAT
+682 FNVALAAT
-690 YGFNM
+690 YGFNV
-695 GNASTGQLTVS
+695 GSQSTGQFTLS

-711 DRTAGYRGSAIAPY
+711 DRTAGYKSSPIAPY
-725 YKLPGYNTL
+725 YQLPGYNTT
-734 NLDCAI
+734 NLDLAI
-740 FAPHGIEVD
+740 YAPHGIEVD
-749 AFLHNALD
+749 AFLHNAFD
-757 KAGQVSA
+757 KAGQISA
-764 TTNTN
+764 TTTTN

-778 VVLTQPRTIGVRLTI
+778 VVLSQPRTLGVRLTI

>member
-1 MRSKFASISVG
+1 MHSKPASLALALLTAAIAAC
-12 LLAASIALG
+12 LAAPALAAS
-21 LSARA
+21 
-26 GAAPAQSSPAGQTAA
+26 APQPGQTT
-41 ANDNDQANPNASGN
+41 NSNTQANPKVSN
-55 KTTLPTIVVT
+55 TQTLPTIVVT
-65 ATRRQESIQNVPGGV
+65 ATRRSESIQNVPGGV

-100 GFVPGLSFDSLGPT
+100 GFVPGLSYDSLGPT
-114 SDIIAIRGVTTG
+114 SDIVAIRGVTTG

-153 QTVPVN
+153 QTIPIN

-182 GGAIKYVPASPNL
+182 GGAIKYVPAAPNL
-195 DQFGALGSTTLSSTA
+195 DNFGALASAGLSSTA
-210 HAGVN
+210 HAGTN
-215 YGIDAMLNA
+215 YGMDVMFNA
-224 PLAPGKVALRVDGV
+224 PLSPGKVALRVDGV

-247 NTYLGIDNQGSAHT
+247 NTLLGTDNQGSAHT

-274 DLSMKLSAFSEKI
+274 DLSVKLTAFSQKI
-287 RGNGLNV
+287 RGDGLNV
-294 GFRDITTSQN
+294 DFRDITT
-304 YLNAGQDPFAPVNSQ
+304 GQPTQDV
-319 PLGTYDQEF
+319 YDQQF

-340 FSGIVDWNLHWA
+340 FSGVIDWNLHWA

-373 LYNVVFNGIFQLF
+373 LYNVVFHDFFGF
-386 PVQTYGLFVD
+386 PLSEYGLYVD
-396 TTTRKTTQEFRLQ
+396 TTTRKTSQEFRLQ

-422 YGNHETTHELVNLQD
+422 YGAHETTHEFVNLQN
-437 ASSPDGLLTTYPLPN
+437 APDPQGLLLG
-452 PVPPPSTFTIAG
+452 F
-464 SPFYGVLPSI
+464 SPFYGVLPSL
-474 YKEWSV
+474 YKEASV

-493 VTLGA
+493 VTVGS
-498 RYSRNSQ
+498 RYSRNNQ
-505 RYQQFANGW
+505 HYQQFANGW
-514 LVVPT
+514 LVVPVA
-519 DPGVTT
+519 PGLTT

-531 DQSVTTWL
+531 TQSVTTWL
-539 LNPRWHVTPHVMLY
+539 LNPRYHFTKDFMVY
-553 AKIASGYRP
+553 AKVASGYRP

-607 IAWSRIQLTV
+607 IHWSRIQLTV

-637 FSAALKATPHL
+637 LSAALKATSHL
-648 TLTASG
+648 TFTASG
-654 SYTDAKLA
+654 AYTDAKLS

-673 GARLPLSPK
+673 GSRLPFSAK
-682 FNAALAAT
+682 FNVALAAT
-690 YGFNM
+690 YGFNV
-695 GNASTGQLTVS
+695 GSQSTGQFTLS

-711 DRTAGYRGSAIAPY
+711 DRTAGYKGSPIAPY
-725 YKLPGYNTL
+725 YQLPGYNTT
-734 NLDCAI
+734 NLDLAI
-740 FAPHGIEVD
+740 YAPHGIEVD
-749 AFLHNALD
+749 AFLHNAFD
-757 KAGQVSA
+757 KAGQISA
-764 TTNTN
+764 TTTTN

-778 VVLTQPRTIGVRLTI
+778 VVLSQPRTLGVRLTI

>member
-1 MRSKFASISVG
+1 MHSKPASLALALLTAAIAAC
-12 LLAASIALG
+12 LAAPALAAS
-21 LSARA
+21 
-26 GAAPAQSSPAGQTAA
+26 APQPGQTT
-41 ANDNDQANPNASGN
+41 NSNTQANPKVSN
-55 KTTLPTIVVT
+55 TQTLPTIVVT
-65 ATRRQESIQNVPGGV
+65 ATRSSESIQNVPGGV

-100 GFVPGLSFDSLGPT
+100 GFVPGLSYDSLGPT
-114 SDIIAIRGVTTG
+114 SDIVAIRGVTTG

-153 QTVPVN
+153 QTIPIN

-182 GGAIKYVPASPNL
+182 GGAIKYVPAAPNL
-195 DQFGALGSTTLSSTA
+195 DNFGALASAGLSSTA
-210 HAGVN
+210 HAGTN
-215 YGIDAMLNA
+215 YGMDVMFNA
-224 PLAPGKVALRVDGV
+224 PLSPGKGALRVDGV

-247 NTYLGIDNQGSAHT
+247 NTLLGTDNQGSAHT

-274 DLSMKLSAFSEKI
+274 DLSVKLTAFSQKI
-287 RGNGLNV
+287 RGDGLNV
-294 GFRDITTSQN
+294 DFRDITT
-304 YLNAGQDPFAPVNSQ
+304 GQPTQDV
-319 PLGTYDQEF
+319 YDQQF

-340 FSGIVDWNLHWA
+340 FSGVIDWNLHWA

-373 LYNVVFNGIFQLF
+373 LYNVVFHDFFGF
-386 PVQTYGLFVD
+386 PLSEYGLYVD
-396 TTTRKTTQEFRLQ
+396 TTTRKTSQEFRLQ

-422 YGNHETTHELVNLQD
+422 YGAHETTHEFVNLQN
-437 ASSPDGLLTTYPLPN
+437 APDPQGLLLG
-452 PVPPPSTFTIAG
+452 F
-464 SPFYGVLPSI
+464 SPFYGVLPSL
-474 YKEWSV
+474 YKEASV

-493 VTLGA
+493 VTVGA
-498 RYSRNSQ
+498 RYSRNNQ
-505 RYQQFANGW
+505 HYQQFANGW
-514 LVVPT
+514 LVVPVA
-519 DPGVTT
+519 PGLTT

-531 DQSVTTWL
+531 TQSVTTWL
-539 LNPRWHVTPHVMLY
+539 LNPRYHFTKDFMVY
-553 AKIASGYRP
+553 AKVASGYRP

-607 IAWSRIQLTV
+607 IHWSRIQLTV

-637 FSAALKATPHL
+637 LSAALKATSHL
-648 TLTASG
+648 TFTASG
-654 SYTDAKLA
+654 AYTDAKLS

-673 GARLPLSPK
+673 GSRLPFSAK
-682 FNAALAAT
+682 FNVALAAT
-690 YGFNM
+690 YGFNV
-695 GNASTGQLTVS
+695 GSQSTGQFTLS

-711 DRTAGYRGSAIAPY
+711 DRTAGYKGSPIAPY
-725 YKLPGYNTL
+725 YQLPGYNTT
-734 NLDCAI
+734 NLDLAI
-740 FAPHGIEVD
+740 YAPHGIEVD
-749 AFLHNALD
+749 AFLHNAFD
-757 KAGQVSA
+757 KAGQISA
-764 TTNTN
+764 TTTTN

-778 VVLTQPRTIGVRLTI
+778 VVLSQPRTLGVRLTI

>member
-1 MRSKFASISVG
+1 MHSKPASLALALLTAAIAAC
-12 LLAASIALG
+12 LAAPALAAS
-21 LSARA
+21 
-26 GAAPAQSSPAGQTAA
+26 APQPGQTT
-41 ANDNDQANPNASGN
+41 NSNTQANPKVSN
-55 KTTLPTIVVT
+55 TQTLPTIVVT
-65 ATRRQESIQNVPGGV
+65 ATRRSESIQNVPGGV

-100 GFVPGLSFDSLGPT
+100 GFVPGLSYDSLGPT
-114 SDIIAIRGVTTG
+114 SDIVAIRGVTTG

-153 QTVPVN
+153 QTIPIN

-182 GGAIKYVPASPNL
+182 GGAIKYVPAAPNL
-195 DQFGALGSTTLSSTA
+195 DNFGALASAGLSSTA
-210 HAGVN
+210 HAGTN
-215 YGIDAMLNA
+215 YGMDVMFNA
-224 PLAPGKVALRVDGV
+224 PLSPGKVALRVDGV

-247 NTYLGIDNQGSAHT
+247 NTLLGTDNQGSAHT

-274 DLSMKLSAFSEKI
+274 DLSVKLTAFSQKI
-287 RGNGLNV
+287 RGDGLNV
-294 GFRDITTSQN
+294 DFRDITT
-304 YLNAGQDPFAPVNSQ
+304 GQPTQDV
-319 PLGTYDQEF
+319 YDQQF

-340 FSGIVDWNLHWA
+340 FSGVIDWNLHWA

-373 LYNVVFNGIFQLF
+373 LYNVVFHDFFGF
-386 PVQTYGLFVD
+386 PLSEYGLYVD
-396 TTTRKTTQEFRLQ
+396 TTTRKTSQEFRLQ
-409 SPQGQRFEWLVGA
+409 SPQGQRFEWLLGA
-422 YGNHETTHELVNLQD
+422 YGAHETTHEFVNLQN
-437 ASSPDGLLTTYPLPN
+437 APDPQGLLLG
-452 PVPPPSTFTIAG
+452 F
-464 SPFYGVLPSI
+464 SPFYGVLPSL
-474 YKEWSV
+474 YKEASV

-493 VTLGA
+493 VTVGA
-498 RYSRNSQ
+498 RYSRNNQ
-505 RYQQFANGW
+505 HYQQFANGW
-514 LVVPT
+514 LVVPVA
-519 DPGVTT
+519 PGLTT

-531 DQSVTTWL
+531 TQSVTTWL
-539 LNPRWHVTPHVMLY
+539 LNPRYHFTKDFMVY
-553 AKIASGYRP
+553 AKVASGYRP

-607 IAWSRIQLTV
+607 IHWSRIQLTV

-637 FSAALKATPHL
+637 LSAALKATSHL
-648 TLTASG
+648 TFTASG
-654 SYTDAKLA
+654 AYTDAKLS

-673 GARLPLSPK
+673 GSRLPFSAK
-682 FNAALAAT
+682 FNVALAAT
-690 YGFNM
+690 YGFNV
-695 GNASTGQLTVS
+695 GSQSTGQFTLS

-711 DRTAGYRGSAIAPY
+711 DRTAGYKSSPIAPY
-725 YKLPGYNTL
+725 YQLPGYNTT
-734 NLDCAI
+734 NLDLAI
-740 FAPHGIEVD
+740 YAPHGIEVD
-749 AFLHNALD
+749 AFLHNAFD
-757 KAGQVSA
+757 KAGQISA
-764 TTNTN
+764 TTTTN

-778 VVLTQPRTIGVRLTI
+778 VVLSQPRTLGVRLTI

>member
-1 MRSKFASISVG
+1 MRNQLAS
-12 LLAASIALG
+12 LALG
-21 LSARA
+21 LVAAAIASALA
-26 GAAPAQSSPAGQTAA
+26 GTAQATPAAPALQTGQTENAQANPKA
-41 ANDNDQANPNASGN
+41 AND

-65 ATRRQESIQNVPGGV
+65 ATRRSESIQKVPGGV

-88 DQIHANSFEQFA
+88 DKIHANSFEQFA
-100 GFVPGLSFDSLGPT
+100 GFVPGLSYDSLGPT
-114 SDIIAIRGVTTG
+114 SDIVAIRGVTTG

-153 QTVPVN
+153 QTIPIN
-159 TFDLS
+159 TFDLA

-182 GGAIKYVPASPNL
+182 GGAIKYVPAQPNL
-195 DQFGALGSTTLSSTA
+195 DGFGALASAGVSGTA
-210 HAGVN
+210 HAGTN
-215 YGIDAMLNA
+215 YGMDVMFNA

-238 QQYDTGFGN
+238 QQYDTSFGN
-247 NTYLGIDNQGSAHT
+247 NTLLGIDNQGSAHT

-274 DLSMKLSAFSEKI
+274 DLSVKLSAFSQKI

-294 GFRDITTSQN
+294 DFRDITT
-304 YLNAGQDPFAPVNSQ
+304 GQPTQ
-319 PLGTYDQEF
+319 GTYDQQF

-340 FSGIVDWNLHWA
+340 FSGTIDWNLHWA

-373 LYNVVFNGIFQLF
+373 LYNVVFHDFFGF
-386 PVQTYGLFVD
+386 PLSEYGLFVD
-396 TTTRKTTQEFRLQ
+396 TTTRKTSQEFRLQ
-409 SPQGQRFEWLVGA
+409 SPQGQRFEWLLGA
-422 YGNHETTHELVNLQD
+422 YGAHETTHEFVNLQN
-437 ASSPDGLLTTYPLPN
+437 APDPQGLLLG
-452 PVPPPSTFTIAG
+452 F
-464 SPFYGVLPSI
+464 SPFYGVLPSL
-474 YKEWSV
+474 YKEASF

-485 YHFTDQFD
+485 YHFTDQLD
-493 VTLGA
+493 VTVGA
-498 RYSRNSQ
+498 RYSRNNQ
-505 RYQQFANGW
+505 HYQQFANGW
-514 LVVPT
+514 LVVPVA
-519 DPGVTT
+519 PGLTT

-531 DQSVTTWL
+531 TQSVTTWL
-539 LNPRWHVTPHVMLY
+539 LNPSYHFTQDFMVY
-553 AKIASGYRP
+553 AKVASGYRP

-599 TLNADVYD
+599 TLNADLYD
-607 IAWSRIQLTV
+607 IYWSRIQLTV

-637 FSAALKATPHL
+637 VSAALKATPHL
-648 TLTASG
+648 TFTASG
-654 SYTDAKLA
+654 AYTDAKLS
-662 SAVPALGLTQS
+662 SAVPALGLAQPGS
-673 GARLPLSPK
+673 RLPFSAK

-690 YGFNM
+690 YGFNV
-695 GNASTGQLTVS
+695 GSQSTGQFTLS
-706 DTWVG
+706 DVWVG
-711 DRTAGYRGSAIAPY
+711 NRTAGYKGSPIAPY
-725 YKLPGYNTL
+725 YQLPGYNTA
-734 NLDCAI
+734 NLDLAI
-740 FAPHGIEVD
+740 YAPHGIEVD
-749 AFLHNALD
+749 AFLHNAFD

-764 TTNTN
+764 TTTSN

-793 ALGNPY
+793 AWGNPY

>member
-1 MRSKFASISVG
+1 MRNQCAPF
-12 LLAASIALG
+12 ALG
-21 LSARA
+21 LVAAAITSALA
-26 GAAPAQSSPAGQTAA
+26 GPAQAASAAPTPQTIQTENA
-41 ANDNDQANPNASGN
+41 QANPKASKN
-55 KTTLPTIVVT
+55 QTTLPTIVVT
-65 ATRRQESIQNVPGGV
+65 ATRRSESIQNVPGGV

-100 GFVPGLSFDSLGPT
+100 GFVPGLSYDSLGPT
-114 SDIIAIRGVTTG
+114 SDIVAIRGVTTG

-153 QTVPVN
+153 QTIPIN
-159 TFDLS
+159 TFDLA

-195 DQFGALGSTTLSSTA
+195 DSFGALASAGLSDTA
-210 HAGVN
+210 HAGTN
-215 YGIDAMLNA
+215 YAVDAMLNA
-224 PLAPGKVALRVDGV
+224 PLAPGKVALRFDGV

-247 NTYLGIDNQGSAHT
+247 NTLLGIDNQGSAHT

-274 DLSMKLSAFSEKI
+274 DLSVKLSAFSQKI

-294 GFRDITTSQN
+294 DFRDITT
-304 YLNAGQDPFAPVNSQ
+304 GQPTQ
-319 PLGTYDQEF
+319 GIYDQQF
-328 ALRQP
+328 ALHQP

-373 LYNVVFNGIFQLF
+373 LYNVVFHDFFGF
-386 PVQTYGLFVD
+386 PLSEYGLFVD
-396 TTTRKTTQEFRLQ
+396 TTTRKTSQEFRLQ
-409 SPQGQRFEWLVGA
+409 SPQGQRFEWLLGA
-422 YGNHETTHELVNLQD
+422 YGAHETTHEFVNLQN
-437 ASSPDGLLTTYPLPN
+437 APDPQGLLLG
-452 PVPPPSTFTIAG
+452 F
-464 SPFYGVLPSI
+464 SPFYGVLPSL
-474 YKEWSV
+474 YKEASV

-493 VTLGA
+493 VTLGV
-498 RYSRNSQ
+498 RYSRNNQ
-505 RYQQFANGW
+505 HYQQFANGW
-514 LVVPT
+514 LVVPVE
-519 DPGVTT
+519 PGLTT
-525 HEDATA
+525 HEDATST
-531 DQSVTTWL
+531 QSVSTWL
-539 LNPRWHVTPHVMLY
+539 LNPSYHFTKDFMLY
-553 AKIASGYRP
+553 AKVASGYRP

-583 WNYEI
+583 WNYEV
-588 GEKATLLDGRA
+588 GEKATLLNGRA
-599 TLNADVYD
+599 TLNADLYD
-607 IAWSRIQLTV
+607 IYWSRIQLTV

-654 SYTDAKLA
+654 AYTDAKLS
-662 SAVPALGLTQS
+662 SAVPALGLAQS
-673 GARLPLSPK
+673 GSRLPFSAK

-690 YGFNM
+690 YGFNV
-695 GNASTGQLTVS
+695 GSQSTGQFTLS
-706 DTWVG
+706 DVWVG
-711 DRTAGYRGSAIAPY
+711 NRTAGYKGSPVAPY
-725 YKLPGYNTL
+725 YQLPDYNTT
-734 NLDCAI
+734 NLDLAI
-740 FAPHGIEVD
+740 YAPHGIEVD
-749 AFLHNALD
+749 AFLHNAFD

-764 TTNTN
+764 TTTTN